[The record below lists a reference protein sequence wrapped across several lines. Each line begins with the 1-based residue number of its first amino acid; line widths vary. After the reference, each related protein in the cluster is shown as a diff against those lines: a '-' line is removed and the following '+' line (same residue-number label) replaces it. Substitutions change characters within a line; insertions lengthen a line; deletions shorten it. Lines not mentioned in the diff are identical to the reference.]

1 MIDAALIKAAL
12 PQCKT
17 PDIWADAL
25 NPAME
30 QFQISSPARVA
41 SFLAQTGHESSQF
54 NKLTEGL
61 YYKTAARLVAVWPKR
76 FPSEAVA
83 APYVA
88 NEEKLAN
95 YIYAN
100 RIGNGPESSGDGF
113 RFRGRGLIQITG
125 RSNYSDVGK
134 ALGIDLLAKPELLI
148 DPKWAAMSAAYYWFG
163 HGLNALA
170 DDETDDNDLADFT
183 TITKKI
189 NGGTAGLK
197 ERYALFKA
205 IEPLLARS

>member
-1 MIDAALIKAAL
+1 MIDANLIKQAL

-17 PDIWADAL
+17 PELWADAL

-30 QFQISSPARVA
+30 QFQINNPGRIAC
-41 SFLAQTGHESSQF
+41 FLAQTGHESGQF

-76 FPSEAVA
+76 FANEAA
-83 APYVA
+83 ATPYVA

-125 RSNYSDVGK
+125 RSNYADIGK
-134 ALGIDLLAKPELLI
+134 VLGVDLLAQPELLVE
-148 DPKWAAMSAAYYWFG
+148 PKWAALSAAYFWFG

-170 DDETDDNDLADFT
+170 DDETDDNDVEDFT

-189 NGGTAGLK
+189 NGGTAGLQD
-197 ERYALFKA
+197 RLALYRA
-205 IEPLLARS
+205 IKPLVG

>member
-1 MIDAALIKAAL
+1 MLVPETLKAAL
-12 PQCKT
+12 PLCRS
-17 PDIWADAL
+17 PDLWVDAL
-25 NPAME
+25 NPAMN
-30 QFQISSPARVA
+30 QFQINTPARIA
-41 SFLAQTGHESSQF
+41 CFLAQTGHESGQL
-54 NKLTEGL
+54 NKLTESL

-76 FPSEAVA
+76 FPNETTA

-100 RIGNGPESSGDGF
+100 RIGNGPEASGDGF

-125 RSNYSDVGK
+125 RSNYADVGK
-134 ALGIDLLAKPELLI
+134 ALGIDLIAQPELLSE
-148 DPKWAAMSAAYYWFG
+148 PKWAALSAAYFWFG

-170 DDETDDNDLADFT
+170 DDETDDNDVEDFT

-189 NGGTAGLK
+189 NGGTAGLQD
-197 ERYALFKA
+197 RLALFNA
-205 IEPLLARS
+205 IKPLLA

>member
-1 MIDAALIKAAL
+1 MIDTALIKAAL

-17 PDIWADAL
+17 PDVWAEAL

-30 QFQISSPARVA
+30 QFQINNSGRIAC
-41 SFLAQTGHESSQF
+41 FLAQTGHESSQF
-54 NKLTEGL
+54 NRLTESL
-61 YYKTAARLVAVWPKR
+61 YYKTASRLVAVWPKR
-76 FPSEAVA
+76 FPSEAFA

-88 NEEKLAN
+88 NQEKLAN

-100 RIGNGPESSGDGF
+100 RIGNGPESSGDGY

-125 RSNYSDVGK
+125 RSNYADVGK
-134 ALGIDLLAKPELLI
+134 ALGVDLLAQPDLLVE
-148 DPKWAAMSAAYYWFG
+148 PKWAALSAAYFWFG

-170 DDETDDNDLADFT
+170 DDETDDNDVEDFT
-183 TITKKI
+183 LITKKI

-197 ERYALFKA
+197 DRLTLYRA
-205 IEPLLARS
+205 IKPLVS

>member
-1 MIDAALIKAAL
+1 MIDATLLKTAL

-30 QFQISSPARVA
+30 QFQINNPGRIAC
-41 SFLAQTGHESSQF
+41 FLAQTGHESSQF
-54 NKLTEGL
+54 NRLTEGL

-76 FPSEAVA
+76 FPTEAVA
-83 APYVA
+83 SPYVA

-100 RIGNGPESSGDGF
+100 RIGNGPESSGDGY

-125 RSNYSDVGK
+125 RSNYADVGK
-134 ALGIDLLAKPELLI
+134 ALGVDLIAQPELLI
-148 DPKWAAMSAAYYWFG
+148 EPKWAALSAAYFWFG

-170 DDETDDNDLADFT
+170 DDETNDNDIEDFT
-183 TITKKI
+183 SITKKI
-189 NGGTAGLK
+189 NGGTAGLQD
-197 ERYALFKA
+197 RLALYRSIK
-205 IEPLLARS
+205 PLVK